1 MKRRVE
7 ILSWLGKRLGK
18 PPGFERI
25 VRFLAPPHKCAN
37 IPQVCLSR
45 DGCLFLTRLAL
56 PLGWHVAFFGSYE
69 PELREIMRGVL
80 SMGAVAVDVGA
91 NVGWHTLLM
100 ARLVGPGGRVVAVE
114 PNPSVR
120 AQLLRN
126 VSLNRLT
133 QVAIVACA
141 LADAPGIVS
150 FLAPDADDP
159 SSASGHIVSAENET
173 AASIRVETGTL
184 DALVEQKKLDRVDLI
199 KVDAEGFEWPVL
211 QGSERTITRFRP
223 YIIFEFDEA
232 YAARGRESAALFSKF
247 FDRHGYR
254 LFSVG
259 RNWAELID
267 EHAWPANANI
277 FAAPLS

>member
-1 MKRRVE
+1 MKRRIE
-7 ILSWLGKRLGK
+7 ILSWLGNRLGK

-45 DGCLFLTRLAL
+45 DGCLFLTRPAL

-69 PELREIMRGVL
+69 PEFREIMRSVL
-80 SMGAVAVDVGA
+80 SVGAVAVDVGA

-100 ARLVGPGGRVVAVE
+100 AKLVGPGGRVVAVE

-126 VSLNRLT
+126 VNLNRLT

-141 LADAPGIVS
+141 LAEAPGIVS
-150 FLAPDADDP
+150 FVAPDADDP
-159 SSASGHIVSAENET
+159 SSASGHIVSEGNET
-173 AASIRVETGTL
+173 VASIRVEASTL
-184 DALVEQKKLDRVDLI
+184 DALVEQKEINRVDLI
-199 KVDAEGFEWPVL
+199 KIDAEGFEWPVL
-211 QGSERTITRFRP
+211 QGGQQTIARFRP

-232 YAARGRESAALFSKF
+232 YAARGPQTAALLREF
-247 FDRHGYR
+247 FARHGYQ
-254 LFSVG
+254 LFSLG
-259 RNWAELID
+259 RNGAELID
-267 EHAWPANANI
+267 EQAWPANANI
-277 FAAPLS
+277 FAAPLT